1 MLGFETLTLAPIDRR
16 LIEVKLLSDEE
27 RRWLD
32 AYHSRVLKEV
42 GAHLDGEELAWLKGA
57 CAPL

>member
-16 LIEVKLLSDEE
+16 LIEVSLLTPEE
-27 RRWLD
+27 RAWMD
-32 AYHSRVLKEV
+32 AYHAEVLAKV
-42 GAHLDGEELAWLKGA
+42 GPLMQDEARAWLEGA